1 MVKQSNSNH
10 YMKHQGQS
18 WATHSVQATLWH
30 LAQGPN
36 LVRKIRLPGLG
47 FPQDSL

>member
-1 MVKQSNSNH
+1 MVKEGNSNR
-10 YMKHQGQS
+10 YMKHQS

-36 LVRKIRLPGLG
+36 
-47 FPQDSL
+47 